1 MGIADPLLPNLD
13 FGQTPATPRRS
24 RTRPGGRGLD
34 ARFRVPDA
42 PLKRCG
48 ARIRL
53 RPPAPDRQPRLG
65 EVVGGESP
73 EGFQRSHNAHGSPC
87 CGARPGPR
95 GASVPRGLSSSAWLG
110 PGAEPEG
117 PWRGNKA
124 HGRIE
129 CRITGNGGATSRT
142 RQRSNALELAASR
155 SFDRFVRH
163 ATSVTRRRSADCST
177 ASAVGPLA
185 SPALGWVWQALRR
198 DQRGPRH
205 LRSEPDRPPRPA
217 LRYQE

>member
-13 FGQTPATPRRS
+13 SGQTPATPRRS
-24 RTRPGGRGLD
+24 RTRLGGSGLG
-34 ARFRVPDA
+34 ARFQVPDA

-53 RPPAPDRQPRLG
+53 RPPVPDRQPRFG
-65 EVVGGESP
+65 EAVGGESQ
-73 EGFQRSHNAHGSPC
+73 EGFQRSHNALGSPC
-87 CGARPGPR
+87 CGERPGPR
-95 GASVPRGLSSSAWLG
+95 SASALRGLSSSAWLG
-110 PGAEPEG
+110 PGAGLER

-129 CRITGNGGATSRT
+129 CRIAGNGGATSRT

-155 SFDRFVRH
+155 SFDRFDRH

-185 SPALGWVWQALRR
+185 SPALGWVWQALRG
-198 DQRGPRH
+198 D
-205 LRSEPDRPPRPA
+205 
-217 LRYQE
+217 